1 MLNPKKSAKYYL
13 KKANYNKAKA
23 KLLVYD
29 RLGYLSKKKKPYGLD
44 WLNKAAYYVE
54 VIRLIDKAE
63 ITVTL
68 N

>member
-29 RLGYLSKKKKPYGLD
+29 RLGYLSKKKPYGLD
-44 WLNKAAYYVE
+44 WLNKAAYYDE
-54 VIRLIDKAE
+54 VVRLIDKAT
-63 ITVTL
+63 IIATF